1 MEALKGA
8 AVSAAIKEQ
17 VQNRLA
23 ELDGYIPTLAIIRV
37 GEKPDDISY
46 EKGAMKKMASFGLNV
61 QSYTFP
67 EDISD
72 ALFKEEFAKINA
84 DKAIDG
90 ILMLRPLP
98 KHICEKDIEKM
109 IDPAKYLD
117 VISPENIAKVFAGDS
132 TGFAPCTAEAVIEVL
147 KAYNIP
153 MQGKRVTVVGRSMV
167 VGKPLS
173 MLFVKEN
180 ATVTICHTR
189 TADLKAE
196 CSRAEI
202 LVAAAGR
209 ARMLDGA
216 YAGKD
221 AVVIDVGI
229 NVDENGRLCGD
240 VDYESLEGIA
250 SMATPVPGGV
260 GAVTTAVLAK
270 HLVQAAARAR
280 G

>member
-67 EDISD
+67 ENISD

-109 IDPAKYLD
+109 IDPASEYCM
-117 VISPENIAKVFAGDS
+117 P
-132 TGFAPCTAEAVIEVL
+132 
-147 KAYNIP
+147 
-153 MQGKRVTVVGRSMV
+153 
-167 VGKPLS
+167 
-173 MLFVKEN
+173 
-180 ATVTICHTR
+180 
-189 TADLKAE
+189 
-196 CSRAEI
+196 
-202 LVAAAGR
+202 
-209 ARMLDGA
+209 
-216 YAGKD
+216 
-221 AVVIDVGI
+221 
-229 NVDENGRLCGD
+229 
-240 VDYESLEGIA
+240 
-250 SMATPVPGGV
+250 
-260 GAVTTAVLAK
+260 
-270 HLVQAAARAR
+270 
-280 G
+280 

>member
-98 KHICEKDIEKM
+98 KHICEKDI
-109 IDPAKYLD
+109 DPAKDLD
-117 VISPENIAKVFAGDS
+117 GISPENIAKVFAGDS

-270 HLVQAAARAR
+270 HLVQAAVGRK
-280 G
+280 